1 VSRALLA
8 PRSMIVRLFTE
19 HVLLDGQTDRSQTT
33 RSACLDLHR
42 PQARLLQLPH
52 PLSLRLPQPA
62 SPGDSSNPLKGK
74 SFYANPYY
82 ASEIISLASP
92 SLVAAGST
100 ALAAKATNVAKVGT
114 FYWL

>member
-1 VSRALLA
+1 LPGAGSGTSA
-8 PRSMIVRLFTE
+8 PVAS
-19 HVLLDGQTDRSQTT
+19 SAAATT
-33 RSACLDLHR
+33 PTVPTTFRTSKTAGGSTAASSA
-42 PQARLLQLPH
+42 AVT
-52 PLSLRLPQPA
+52 A

-74 SFYANPYY
+74 SFYANPFY
-82 ASEIISLASP
+82 ASEVLSLAAP

>member
-1 VSRALLA
+1 LPGAGSGPSA
-8 PRSMIVRLFTE
+8 PVPS
-19 HVLLDGQTDRSQTT
+19 SAAATT
-33 RSACLDLHR
+33 PAAPAPTTFKTSKTVGGSTAASSATVT
-42 PQARLLQLPH
+42 
-52 PLSLRLPQPA
+52 A

-74 SFYANPYY
+74 NFYANPFY
-82 ASEIISLASP
+82 ASEVISLAAP